1 MQVRSPD
8 IETSIQ
14 PLQAIERPVD
24 YFQDQGGKDNRMAS
38 EQILKYLRL
47 LVALNKSL
55 Q

>member
-14 PLQAIERPVD
+14 PLQTIGRPVD
-24 YFQDQGGKDNRMAS
+24 YSQDQGGEDNRMAS
-38 EQILKYLRL
+38 EQIPKHLRL
-47 LVALNKSL
+47 LVALDKSL